1 MGEIYIDS
9 LRCHAYHGVM
19 PQEREV
25 GNDYVI
31 NVTVTYPILHAC
43 LTDNVTDTLSYAD
56 LAEVIK
62 AEMAIPSKLLEH
74 VAHRICTAILK
85 RFPQTEKVR
94 LNIEKIAPPM
104 SVDCRG
110 AGVILELQNKK

>member
-9 LRCHAYHGVM
+9 LRCHAFHGVL
-19 PQEREV
+19 PQEQKI
-25 GNDYVI
+25 GNDYVL
-31 NVTVTYPILHAC
+31 NVTVTYPILCAC
-43 LTDNVTDTLSYAD
+43 QSDEVSDTMSYAD

-62 AEMAIPSKLLEH
+62 AEMSVPSKLLEH
-74 VAHRICTAILK
+74 VAYRICTAILE
-85 RFPQTEKVR
+85 RFPKTEKVR